1 MDIAYQMDIV
11 QELLHQDI
19 NRPVRYLYE
28 HYFETACQEIRM
40 RGGTDEDAA
49 DMFQEGVLILIEKIK
64 TGTFRG
70 ESSVKTFLVGIVR
83 NLWLHERRTRNRRT
97 EREKLY
103 SVQDEGTDD
112 FSDRLFS
119 KASTNVMKTIFQKV
133 GEVCSNILT
142 GVYYEKRSMKE
153 LLQKFDYD
161 NEQVLRNRK
170 ARCMKKLKQI
180 LTENPEL
187 LTQLKNLSFYE

>member
-1 MDIAYQMDIV
+1 
-11 QELLHQDI
+11 
-19 NRPVRYLYE
+19 
-28 HYFETACQEIRM
+28 M
-40 RGGTDEDAA
+40 RGGSDDDAA

-64 TGTFRG
+64 TGSFRG
-70 ESSVKTFLVGIVR
+70 ESSVKTFLTGIVR
-83 NLWLHERRTRNRRT
+83 NLWLHERRTRTRRS

-103 SVQDEGTDD
+103 SVQDEETED
-112 FSDRLFS
+112 FSDRMFS
-119 KASTNVMKTIFQKV
+119 KVNTNVMKTIFQKV
-133 GEVCSNILT
+133 GDVCSNILT

-153 LLQKFDYD
+153 LLQKFHFD

-180 LTENPEL
+180 LSENPDL